1 MEIHLISIPLV
12 LSNRALPFLAKTNRR
27 NLLVRSTHYRFDEST
42 DISSSTATRFT
53 ATRRS
58 NLIHHL
64 VNNHNRFRLAPR
76 SKKKKKKKREKRKT
90 EKRKNISRVKS
101 LARPTSRT
109 GDGGNLRRLT
119 RDFSRCSVAELRPN
133 CHSSGGPRRIIVRV
147 SAVNR
152 CPPRD
157 TPLKVGERL
166 RRA

>member
-76 SKKKKKKKREKRKT
+76 SKKKKRKEKKEKQKRER
-90 EKRKNISRVKS
+90 
-101 LARPTSRT
+101 TSP
-109 GDGGNLRRLT
+109 
-119 RDFSRCSVAELRPN
+119 E
-133 CHSSGGPRRIIVRV
+133 
-147 SAVNR
+147 
-152 CPPRD
+152 
-157 TPLKVGERL
+157 
-166 RRA
+166 

>member
-1 MEIHLISIPLV
+1 M
-12 LSNRALPFLAKTNRR
+12 
-27 NLLVRSTHYRFDEST
+27 RFHFSRKQT
-42 DISSSTATRFT
+42 GVISSFDPRITVST
-53 ATRRS
+53 
-58 NLIHHL
+58 NLPIFHHQPPHGL
-64 VNNHNRFRLAPR
+64 QPLAAAISSITSSITIIVSDLLR
-76 SKKKKKKKREKRKT
+76 EAKKKKKKREKRKT